1 MNQNSTFS
9 DSCLQ
14 SCPFGVLLLDSA
26 GKIQQI
32 NPALEAML
40 NIPARQLLG
49 HTRETLPF
57 ATFRGLL
64 KESGILHLAG
74 PGVEREL
81 WLQCEV
87 VKNSATGGSSRFF
100 VDITEQVR
108 LQQENSHLKK
118 ALEELAITDDL
129 TGLANQQA
137 LKRALD
143 TQVTRSRRYHNP
155 LSLAIIE
162 LLDESS
168 PSLVPDDEVVLAT
181 SRYLRDRMRWV
192 DFIARWDQ
200 NHFMVILPETGS
212 QKGERMID
220 KIRDNFSDID
230 LPESTSIHTLSLRF
244 GLAEWQ
250 KGDDDRRLM
259 DRAAENLNRDPL
271 IGIVASAS

>member
-1 MNQNSTFS
+1 LKQNGEFS

-14 SCPFGVLLLDSA
+14 RCPFGVLLLDPA

-40 NIPARQLLG
+40 NTPAEQLLG

-57 ATFRGLL
+57 ATHRGVL
-64 KESGILHLAG
+64 EGNNIVHLAG
-74 PGVEREL
+74 PGVAQER

-87 VKNSATGGSSRFF
+87 MESSSGSSRFF
-100 VDITEQVR
+100 VDITELVR
-108 LQQENSHLKK
+108 LQQENSR
-118 ALEELAITDDL
+118 LEAELDELAITDDL
-129 TGLANQQA
+129 TGLANQRA

-181 SRYLRDRMRWV
+181 SRYLRDRLRWV

-200 NHFMVILPETGS
+200 NHFLIILPETS
-212 QKGERMID
+212 AREGERMID
-220 KIRDNFSDID
+220 KIRGNFPDIE
-230 LPESTSIHTLSLRF
+230 LPESASIHTLSLRF

-250 KGDDDRRLM
+250 QGDDERRLM
-259 DRAAENLNRDPL
+259 DRAAEDLNRDPL
-271 IGIVASAS
+271 IGMAASAS